1 MLLELLH
8 NTALIAGFFA
18 MLTAQLL
25 KPFFH
30 YLMNHKWD
38 WFLLLDSG
46 GMPSSHSSMST
57 ATAVAIGLTE
67 GFNTSTFAVAL
78 VITIIV
84 TYDAANVR
92 WQSGLHAQ
100 RINQLIR
107 DVFNRQQINEELL
120 KEVIGHTPRQVYAG
134 VFWGIIVAFIV
145 VRLMA

>member
-1 MLLELLH
+1 MFLELFQ
-8 NTALIAGFFA
+8 NPALIAGFFA
-18 MLTAQLL
+18 MFTAQLL
-25 KPFFH
+25 KPFANYFMEH
-30 YLMNHKWD
+30 EWD
-38 WFLLLDSG
+38 WFLLIDSG
-46 GMPSSHSSMST
+46 GMPSSHSAMST
-57 ATAVAIGLTE
+57 ATAVAIGFTD
-67 GFNTSTFAVAL
+67 GFNTSVFAVAL
-78 VITIIV
+78 VISIIV

-134 VFWGIIVAFIV
+134 VLWGIIVALIV

>member
-1 MLLELLH
+1 MLLELLQ
-8 NTALIAGFFA
+8 NPALIAGFFG

-25 KPFFH
+25 KPFVH
-30 YLMNHKWD
+30 YFMEHEWD
-38 WFLLLDSG
+38 WFLLIDSG

-57 ATAVAIGLTE
+57 ATAIVIGLTE
-67 GFNTSTFAVAL
+67 GFNTSIFAVAL
-78 VITIIV
+78 IITIIV

-134 VFWGIIVAFIV
+134 VCWGIMVGFIV